1 MGALHS
7 SSFITEELDGERGT
21 ILSHSFNERMTKGQ
35 HYLHMSLT
43 YIVLEAISQGS
54 DVKRVLTNARHTFPS
69 RALLT

>member
-1 MGALHS
+1 MGALAFK
-7 SSFITEELDGERGT
+7 FITEEPDGERGT

-35 HYLHMSLT
+35 HYLHMSKV
-43 YIVLEAISQGS
+43 VLEAIAQGS